1 MTQKQTIPWVD
12 LIRVVACFLVVLAHC
27 CDPFVAQFDA
37 NRTDFLSGAFWGSAL
52 RVSVPL
58 FMMISGVLL
67 LPVKMDMGQFYRR
80 RLSRVAIPLAIWSV
94 ITPLLFYL
102 YLNFGVQTLSLNIA
116 MADHTWQATLTKMW
130 SWVFNFNYDTTP
142 LWYIYMLVGLYLFM
156 PIISSWMEQASKHD
170 IQYFLAI
177 WLITLCLPYLQILA
191 PVLGYTGNYGNMGL
205 LGVCDWNPYGMLYN
219 FSGFLGYIVL
229 AYYLM
234 RFPLEWSW
242 RKTWMVAVPMMVV
255 GYAITLGGFLVTQK
269 YFPGNY
275 AALEIVWYFSGIN
288 VFMMTFAVY
297 IVLSRVKLPPLP
309 WLRQVASLTFGVYL
323 CHFIF
328 VLMGYDMIYGQLE
341 LPAWLLI
348 PLNAIIAF
356 GCALLFTWVLNKIP
370 YLRRMVS

>member
-1 MTQKQTIPWVD
+1 
-12 LIRVVACFLVVLAHC
+12 
-27 CDPFVAQFDA
+27 
-37 NRTDFLSGAFWGSAL
+37 
-52 RVSVPL
+52 
-58 FMMISGVLL
+58 
-67 LPVKMDMGQFYRR
+67 
-80 RLSRVAIPLAIWSV
+80 
-94 ITPLLFYL
+94 
-102 YLNFGVQTLSLNIA
+102 
-116 MADHTWQATLTKMW
+116 TKMW

-156 PIISSWMEQASKHD
+156 PIISSWMEQASKRD